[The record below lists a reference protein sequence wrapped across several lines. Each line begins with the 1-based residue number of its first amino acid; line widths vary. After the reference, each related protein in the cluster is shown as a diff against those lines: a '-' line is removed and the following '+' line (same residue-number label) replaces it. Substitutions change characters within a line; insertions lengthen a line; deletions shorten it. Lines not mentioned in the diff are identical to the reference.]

1 MTFLKAVFCSTI
13 TFFAVFIHSIETVF
27 LCFVY
32 SMTDFAKKKFF
43 LIAIFFYF
51 CHKFHF
57 WKIPKILTTYH
68 LNTADD
74 YTLFSKKIS
83 LHREYARYSLK
94 KLILHKYFY
103 EKVP

>member
-51 CHKFHF
+51 CHKLHF
-57 WKIPKILTTYH
+57 RKISEILTTYH
-68 LNTADD
+68 LRTSDSD
-74 YTLFSKKIS
+74 TSFPKKIS
-83 LHREYARYSLK
+83 LHREYDFFAR
-94 KLILHKYFY
+94 
-103 EKVP
+103 